1 MRVGK
6 TLDAE
11 TSGTNMADDDDF
23 DFEAFYNKHPNE
35 IKAIGGSLLA
45 YFVVFEPLFQ
55 WMWDEGTRCGVWG
68 DEFSCQGSAWLTL
81 AYVSMASTVLA
92 PGIWGGISM
101 FAKNFTYVND
111 QQRGEVVWLA
121 TFGLP
126 FAAIWATLWLYCFP
140 HLWML
145 LPWGSWETNW
155 WKIFPFIFGLIP
167 MGGGPLFATIAGIG
181 GKFKQFAED
190 EKRAHEFE
198 EDFKTKLASS
208 ADETMKFEFSE
219 EKILDSSGLPL
230 TKENGEEAKVI
241 QTEFTSILG
250 DMKIHEKYKK

>member
-1 MRVGK
+1 
-6 TLDAE
+6 
-11 TSGTNMADDDDF
+11 MADRDLEEDIGAIF
-23 DFEAFYNKHPNE
+23 KNNPLETRL
-35 IKAIGGSLLA
+35 IGGSLLA
-45 YFVVFEPLFQ
+45 FFAVFQPLFQ
-55 WMWDEGTRCGVWG
+55 WMWEEGTRCGVWG
-68 DEFSCQGSAWLTL
+68 DDYSCQGSAWLTL
-81 AYVSMASTVLA
+81 AYVAMASIVLV

-155 WKIFPFIFGLIP
+155 WKIFPYIFGLSWF
-167 MGGGPLFATIAGIG
+167 GFGPLLGTITAIL
-181 GKFKQFAED
+181 GKFKEFAEL
-190 EKRAHEFE
+190 EKQAHEFE
-198 EDFKTKLASS
+198 EDFKTKLAIS

-219 EKILDSSGLPL
+219 EKILDSSELPL
-230 TKENGEEAKVI
+230 TKENGEEAKII
-241 QTEFTSILG
+241 QTDFTSILG
-250 DMKIHEKYKK
+250 DMQIHEKYKK

>member
-1 MRVGK
+1 MSLSK
-6 TLDAE
+6 ALDANCLRE
-11 TSGTNMADDDDF
+11 AMADDEAPDWVKNNPSEFRAITASVFGGFIVTDFF
-23 DFEAFYNKHPNE
+23 DF
-35 IKAIGGSLLA
+35 
-45 YFVVFEPLFQ
+45 
-55 WMWDEGTRCGVWG
+55 MWYEGTRCGVWG
-68 DEFSCQGSAWLTL
+68 DEYSCHGSVWLTL
-81 AYVSMASTVLA
+81 AYVAMLSTALA

-181 GKFKQFAED
+181 GKFKQFSEAE
-190 EKRAHEFE
+190 KQAHEFE

-208 ADETMKFEFSE
+208 ADETMK
-219 EKILDSSGLPL
+219 SGRQMRAGAYSTRVFKH
-230 TKENGEEAKVI
+230 TKP
-241 QTEFTSILG
+241 
-250 DMKIHEKYKK
+250 